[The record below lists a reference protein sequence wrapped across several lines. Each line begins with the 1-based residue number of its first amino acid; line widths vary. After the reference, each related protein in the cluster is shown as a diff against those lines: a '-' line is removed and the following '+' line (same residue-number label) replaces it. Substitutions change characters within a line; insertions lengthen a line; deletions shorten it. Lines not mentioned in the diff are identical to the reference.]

1 MPEFFNVR
9 SPSQAFDDLRPHI
22 SAITE
27 RETIPVTSSL
37 GRVIAD
43 QIRSPEDL
51 PSFPKSSMDGFSV
64 RARDTFGASESLP
77 AMLEIVAD
85 IPTGASPDMA
95 LNVGEAAVAYT
106 GGALAH
112 NADAVVMIERTQ
124 PADESSIEVLRPV
137 APGENVIQI
146 GEDVRAGDT
155 LFCPG
160 HAIRPQDIGGLLAL
174 GITEVPVFRKPRV
187 AIVSTGDELV
197 PPDIQPPPGKIRDIN
212 TYTIAARAAQC
223 GAEPVIIGLAP
234 DEYEPQL
241 QAARDGLRAADA
253 LVFSAGSSLSA
264 RDMTAAVFN
273 ALGDPGVLLHG
284 ISIKP
289 GKPTIV
295 AIADRKPLFGL
306 PGNPVSALVVFD
318 LLVAPTIHL
327 LSGASDP
334 PTANTVTAILTD
346 DIPSESGREDYIPV
360 TLSDSDGVT
369 QATPVFGKSNLI
381 YTLINSDGLIYVP
394 APSGGLYAGE
404 EVPVRLYGAR
414 AITP

>member
-9 SPSQAFDDLRPHI
+9 SPSQAFDDLRPHV
-22 SAITE
+22 SPITE
-27 RETIPVTSSL
+27 RETIPVTSAL

-43 QIRSPEDL
+43 QIRAPEDL

-77 AMLEIVAD
+77 AMLEVVAD
-85 IPTGASPDMA
+85 IPTGDSPDDA
-95 LNVGEAAVAYT
+95 LNVGETAVAYT

-124 PADESSIEVLRPV
+124 PADEISIEVLRPV
-137 APGENVIQI
+137 APGENVIQV
-146 GEDVRAGDT
+146 GEDVRAGDI
-155 LFCPG
+155 LFIPG
-160 HAIRPQDIGGLLAL
+160 HTIRPQDIGGLLAL
-174 GITEVPVFRKPRV
+174 GITDIPVLRRPRI

-212 TYTIAARAAQC
+212 TYTIAARVAQC

-241 QAARDGLRAADA
+241 HAARDGLRAADA
-253 LVFSAGSSLSA
+253 LVFSAGSSLST

-295 AIADRKPLFGL
+295 AVADRKPLFGL

-318 LLVAPTIHL
+318 LLVAPAIHL
-327 LSGASDP
+327 LSGASSP
-334 PTANTVTAILTD
+334 PTANTVAATLTA

-360 TLSDSDGVT
+360 TLSTSDGAIH
-369 QATPVFGKSNLI
+369 ATPVFGKSNLI
-381 YTLINSDGLIYVP
+381 YTLINSDGLIQIP

-404 EVPVRLYGAR
+404 RISVGLYQR
-414 AITP
+414 